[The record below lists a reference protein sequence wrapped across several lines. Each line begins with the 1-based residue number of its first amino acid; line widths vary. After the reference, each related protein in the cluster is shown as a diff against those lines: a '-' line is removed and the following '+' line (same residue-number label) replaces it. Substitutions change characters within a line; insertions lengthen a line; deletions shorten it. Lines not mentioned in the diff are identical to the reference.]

1 MIPFKVLIFGHDEGI
16 LKIVIDSL
24 QSEKFITETSRW
36 ENIAEQIKRFE
47 PDLMVL
53 DFQSLDSCRQIKDN
67 FTIAKVPFILIS
79 STDELESYAKIC
91 EAAAYVSKPL
101 DVPDFINTVKDILSI

>member
-1 MIPFKVLIFGHDEGI
+1 MIPFKVLIFGHDKAI
-16 LKIVIDSL
+16 LEIVEHSL
-24 QSEKFITETSRW
+24 QSENFITETTRW
-36 ENIAEQIKRFE
+36 ENLAEQIEKFE

-67 FTIAKVPFILIS
+67 FKIAKVPFILIS
-79 STDELESYAKIC
+79 STDELEYYAKIC